1 MSDPVR
7 SSTASRYQNGQQSG
21 ERTVTTA
28 PLVELNDIHKSFGA
42 IHSLRGVS
50 LDIRPG
56 ETFALLGDNAAGKS
70 TLMKV
75 LTGVYQPD
83 SGSIRMDGED
93 IHFPTPATSRAKGIE
108 MIYQDFALAD
118 NLDVRSNVFLGREPK
133 KNILGPLL
141 KVVDT
146 KFMEREAKRVLD
158 TLDIAINPRLKVRR
172 LSGGQRQAVAIG
184 RALAFDARLVIMDE
198 PTANLS
204 VAKVDKLIEVTERLK
219 TLGIAVIIITHRLD
233 EAFAVADRLA
243 VMRQG
248 EVVGRYAVSE
258 VTETQVAHL
267 ISQGKLPEA
276 APDDTGSR
284 KIGSTNT
291 IRTID
296 AQSAESRKAAEA

>member
-1 MSDPVR
+1 MTD
-7 SSTASRYQNGQQSG
+7 T
-21 ERTVTTA
+21 
-28 PLVELNDIHKSFGA
+28 PLVALDDIHKSFGA
-42 IHSLRGVS
+42 VYSLRGVS
-50 LDIRPG
+50 IDVMPG

-83 SGSIRMDGED
+83 AGSISLDGEEVT
-93 IHFPTPATSRAKGIE
+93 FPTPATSRSRGIE

-133 KNILGPLL
+133 KNFLGPL
-141 KVVDT
+141 VRIVDT
-146 KFMEREAKRVLD
+146 KLMERETRRVLD
-158 TLDIAINPRLKVRR
+158 ALDIEINPRLKVRR

-184 RALAFDARLVIMDE
+184 RALAFDARLIVMDE

-219 TLGIAVIIITHRLD
+219 SLGIAVIIITHRLD
-233 EAFAVADRLA
+233 EAFAVADRMA

-248 EVVGRYAVSE
+248 QVVGRFNVE
-258 VTETQVAHL
+258 DVTETQIAHL
-267 ISQGKLPEA
+267 ISQGVLPDQADEDA
-276 APDDTGSR
+276 GERR

-291 IRTID
+291 IRTVD
-296 AQSAESRKAAEA
+296 PGPQPAPKTKEASR